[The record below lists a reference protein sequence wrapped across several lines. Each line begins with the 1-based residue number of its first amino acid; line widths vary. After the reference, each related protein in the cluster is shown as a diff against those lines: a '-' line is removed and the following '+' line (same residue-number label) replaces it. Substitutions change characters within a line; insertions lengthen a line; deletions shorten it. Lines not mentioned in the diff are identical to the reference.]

1 VKRDQ
6 LPPRRP
12 DEQKPRWSL
21 NKGAF
26 DKLLSNFSSDPD
38 EAGIQY
44 EVARRKIVRFFEW
57 HAINRAED
65 YADETLNRAARR
77 IDEGQNIDKLL
88 AYLYGVARLILK
100 EAIKEGERAPISL
113 DDSPVTLRE
122 KALQL
127 MEPDARQLCFDHCL
141 AGLPLENR
149 SLILNYYEEE
159 RGAKIKHRQALAD
172 GLLIPLN
179 ALRIRAHR
187 IRKLLET
194 CVAKCLEAG
203 SVRNT

>member
-1 VKRDQ
+1 MKRDP
-6 LPPRRP
+6 LPPRRT
-12 DEQKPRWSL
+12 DEQKPKWSL
-21 NKGAF
+21 NQGAF
-26 DKLLSNFSSDPD
+26 DKLLNKFSSDRD
-38 EAGIQY
+38 EAGIRY

-57 HAINRAED
+57 HAIDRAED

-77 IDEGQNIDKLL
+77 IEEGQNIEKLL

-113 DDSPVTLRE
+113 DNLPVTPRE

-141 AGLPLENR
+141 AALPPENR
-149 SLILNYYEEE
+149 ILILKYYEEE
-159 RGAKIKHRQALAD
+159 RGAKIKHRQELAD

-203 SVRNT
+203 RMRNN